1 MAKPLNRK
9 SSEVLLGSV
18 IIARATSFLFLKLL
32 LENMGQFTLL
42 GIRSMIAFA
51 VLVVIGFKTLKKT
64 DKNDL
69 FYGFLVGA

>member
-51 VLVVIGFKTLKKT
+51 VLVVIGFKT
-64 DKNDL
+64 
-69 FYGFLVGA
+69 